1 MGNINVNF
9 NLKKRYELIFK
20 IFKVKNIFEF
30 DKKLE
35 NLKKEAKLEQNFT
48 KLGINITE
56 NYSKILSGVNTLRLK
71 NNPINLDRSIIKKIL
86 LEK

>member
-1 MGNINVNF
+1 MDNINVNF

-35 NLKKEAKLEQNFT
+35 NLKKEAKLEQKF
-48 KLGINITE
+48 
-56 NYSKILSGVNTLRLK
+56 Y
-71 NNPINLDRSIIKKIL
+71 
-86 LEK
+86 